1 MYAKYF
7 HDDGEPFSLVAK
19 AMKELLDEQE
29 EKRKKK
35 EAVLEA
41 LELLKKKCLS
51 LDGMKCEKCPL
62 SCGGLDC
69 FSVMLN
75 APKTFVDTLFA
86 QEERKEEE
94 KDV

>member
-7 HDDGEPFSLVAK
+7 HDDGTPFSLVAE
-19 AMKELLDEQE
+19 AMKELLDKQE

-51 LDGMKCEKCPL
+51 YDGKSCEKCPL
-62 SCGGLDC
+62 SGGDPDC
-69 FSVMLN
+69 FYMMFN
-75 APKTFVDTLFA
+75 APKKFVDALFA
-86 QEERKEEE
+86 QEEG
-94 KDV
+94 

>member
-7 HDDGEPFSLVAK
+7 HDDGTPFSLVAE

-51 LDGMKCEKCPL
+51 YNGESCEKCQM
-62 SCGGLDC
+62 SGDGLDC
-69 FSVMLN
+69 FYMMFN
-75 APKTFVDTLFA
+75 DPKKFVDVLFEP
-86 QEERKEEE
+86 EETEG
-94 KDV
+94 

>member
-7 HDDGEPFSLVAK
+7 HDNGEPFSLVAE
-19 AMKELLDEQE
+19 AMKELFDRQE

-51 LDGMKCEKCPL
+51 YDGKNCEKCPL
-62 SCGGLDC
+62 SSGGLDC
-69 FSVMLN
+69 FYMMLN
-75 APKTFVDTLFA
+75 APKKFVDALFA
-86 QEERKEEE
+86 REEG
-94 KDV
+94 